1 MRPQWLDSLIYWLNT
16 LFCGAL
22 VWVWILGLRFTLEYG
37 GQWFV
42 EKVVDPFVN
51 WLSIHISILPR
62 EVYEG
67 VGDLMLLVFLFIS
80 VIFITYLW
88 YKVIKDIAT
97 FVYKSDMKEFEE
109 RMLIGWGVSALA
121 MLLLL
126 IVLGVILFIYFSF

>member
-1 MRPQWLDSLIYWLNT
+1 M
-16 LFCGAL
+16 
-22 VWVWILGLRFTLEYG
+22 EYG

-67 VGDLMLLVFLFIS
+67 VGDLMFLVFLFIS

-88 YKVIKDIAT
+88 YKVIKYIAT
-97 FVYKSDMKEFEE
+97 FMYKSDMKEFEE